1 LVNLNF
7 GEIFKSIGFF
17 ITKNWQML
25 GLIGMIILF
34 FATRN
39 DYAALKKSMDVMT
52 ISYQEQIASIE
63 ELHRKELKL
72 RKESVAKYEKELADL
87 IMKHNEAVEDLEQA
101 KKETIQKFKRDF
113 EEQPEELA
121 QEIEQQYGFKYVK

>member
-1 LVNLNF
+1 
-7 GEIFKSIGFF
+7 
-17 ITKNWQML
+17 ML

-87 IMKHNEAVEDLEQA
+87 IMKHNEAVEDFEQA